1 MSDIMKWECE
11 TMEFSP
17 AEERIIQATID
28 CIEQY
33 GIEHT
38 TIRKIAEQSGMNS
51 AAISYYFRSK
61 DILIEKALE
70 ATLHYAFRWSDF
82 EATEAMDLES
92 QLIDIFSYLTV
103 RAQEFPRLTRAH
115 FHDVFQ
121 MNPSQTPIE
130 THLNRFMDKL
140 YEEAIRKQPRADA
153 VKLKRALILIISST
167 MLYSSTF
174 RPVFEAFE
182 PKTGTQTDDLK
193 DYVRQVVVSA
203 LSQIEQ

>member
-103 RAQEFPRLTRAH
+103 RAQEFPKLTRAH

-121 MNPSQTPIE
+121 MKPSQTPIE

-140 YEEAIRKQPRADA
+140 YEEAIRKQPQADA

-167 MLYSSTF
+167 MLYSSMF
-174 RPVFEAFE
+174 RPVFESFE
-182 PKTGTQTDDLK
+182 PNTGAKTDDLK

-203 LSQIEQ
+203 LSQITQ